1 MDGNTPVGNT
11 TMIEEHLLPSS
22 LFDLQ
27 TLFSLHLTVELVGE
41 TVKLIGKTYC
51 KTSVDVSDL

>member
-1 MDGNTPVGNT
+1 MDGSTPVGNT
-11 TMIEEHLLPSS
+11 TMIGEHLLPSC

-27 TLFSLHLTVELVGE
+27 TLFSLPLPVELIGE

-51 KTSVDVSDL
+51 KPSVDVSDF